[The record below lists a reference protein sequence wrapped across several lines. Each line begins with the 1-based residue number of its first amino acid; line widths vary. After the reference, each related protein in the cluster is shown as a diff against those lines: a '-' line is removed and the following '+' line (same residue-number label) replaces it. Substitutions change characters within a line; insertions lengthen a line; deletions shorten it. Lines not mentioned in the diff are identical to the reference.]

1 MVATCGSERDADDT
15 CEFISPL
22 CSRSVSLP
30 SPQDPHY
37 CGGEDIETITKKD
50 VALEGYKDK
59 PCGWRGPDHFDKHSF
74 YNLCVPERPKII

>member
-1 MVATCGSERDADDT
+1 
-15 CEFISPL
+15 
-22 CSRSVSLP
+22 LP